1 MTKFDSKCPTD
12 SPMKRQ
18 LPLGNDL
25 DFYFMHFLCET
36 VDEEWK
42 TGDEPDWSRTLLL
55 LEDVGEDIGA
65 KILNY

>member
-1 MTKFDSKCPTD
+1 
-12 SPMKRQ
+12 MKRQ